1 MLFGRAKLIED
12 LKKQLSASEDKVASL
27 EKEIAQLKAR
37 ELAVGKALTD
47 ANVAA
52 ETIKA
57 QAKEESGKTKEKA
70 KKELADAQTQSNAI
84 RSQAKEKASK
94 VVAEAEEKAA
104 LVVSQASEKSEKL
117 VSEAEEKGQSI
128 LAEAKE
134 ESQRRL
140 QETEDEVR
148 SYASVLV
155 KLNENM
161 KEQARL
167 AQEASEKYASFYK
180 QMSLSLPG
188 IMNSLTVNQLSEGD
202 HPEEK
207 KAEKPEQTGSV
218 TKVSDILSA
227 EAATETVSTKDIL
240 NSIS

>member
-12 LKKQLSASEDKVASL
+12 LKKQLSSSEEKVAAL
-27 EKEIAQLKAR
+27 EKEISELKAR
-37 ELAVGKALTD
+37 EFAVAKAMTD

-52 ETIKA
+52 QNIVA

-70 KKELADAQTQSNAI
+70 KKELADAETQSGSI
-84 RSQAKEKASK
+84 RSKAKEKASK

-104 LVVSQASEKSEKL
+104 KVVSQANEKGEKL
-117 VSEAEEKGQSI
+117 ISEAEEKGQSI
-128 LAEAKE
+128 LAEAE
-134 ESQRRL
+134 EKSQRRL

-167 AQEASEKYASFYK
+167 AQEASEKYAAFYQ

-188 IMNSLTVNQLSEGD
+188 IMNSLTNQLPEGEQKEEQKTDGSE
-202 HPEEK
+202 K
-207 KAEKPEQTGSV
+207 TGPV

-227 EAATETVSTKDIL
+227 DAGKETVSTEDIL